1 MGMSCLKRKPSVN
14 KKHFEQFPAGKEA
27 KYLLNSVL
35 KKIDTRQKVSIVQIR
50 QVWANLLGEKY
61 AAMTEVVAFDN
72 GVLTVKINSAPLFSI
87 LKAEQKTRL
96 EKEMQ
101 KRMPALK
108 LQKLNFRR

>member
-1 MGMSCLKRKPSVN
+1 MSSLKRKPSVN

-35 KKIDTRQKVSIVQIR
+35 KKIDIRQKINITQIR
-50 QVWANLLGEKY
+50 QVWVCVLGEKY
-61 AAMTEVVAFDN
+61 AAMTEVVVFED
-72 GVLTVKINSAPLFSI
+72 GVLTVKINSAPLYSI
-87 LKAEQKTRL
+87 LKTEQKTRL

-101 KRMPALK
+101 KRLPALK